1 MEFTDDQLIDV
12 GLNLAGYIAAAL
24 FSLVIYSIYFG
35 RKVAN
40 LEDAVRCAAGWTES
54 PGFDSTGKRIVNE
67 PGREFDLGSAHESAI
82 GASRLNSSSTDN
94 TVYDRDVTRA
104 EFLDFGA
111 RTYSETGPAP
121 DTGNYQG
128 NPDRFSR
135 NRSEVIR
142 LARKM
147 LEAGNPVERVSDLLP
162 ISESEMR
169 LVQLGSQ
176 ARSSQVR

>member
-24 FSLVIYSIYFG
+24 FSVVIYSIYFG

-54 PGFDSTGKRIVNE
+54 PSFNNAGQRTGNE
-67 PGREFDLGSAHESAI
+67 LGRESDLKSAHESAL
-82 GASRLNSSSTDN
+82 GESRPSSSSIDN
-94 TVYDRDVTRA
+94 TVYDRDVARA
-104 EFLDFGA
+104 EFVDFGA
-111 RTYSETGPAP
+111 RTYSESGPAA
-121 DTGNYQG
+121 DTENYRG

-135 NRSEVIR
+135 NRSEVFR

-162 ISESEMR
+162 ISESEMQ

-176 ARSSQVR
+176 AR

>member
-1 MEFTDDQLIDV
+1 MEFTNDQLIDV

-24 FSLVIYSIYFG
+24 FSLVIYSMYFG

-40 LEDAVRCAAGWTES
+40 LEDAVRCAAGWTER
-54 PGFDSTGKRIVNE
+54 PGFNKAGNK
-67 PGREFDLGSAHESAI
+67 PGRESDLQSAHESAT
-82 GASRLNSSSTDN
+82 GGSRLNSSSIDN

-111 RTYSETGPAP
+111 TAYSESSPAP
-121 DTGNYQG
+121 DAGNYRG

-135 NRSEVIR
+135 NRGEVIR

-169 LVQLGSQ
+169 LVQLGAQ
-176 ARSSQVR
+176 AGSSQTR